1 MANSR
6 TVVAAVL
13 GGVIGGVAGYLFFT
27 EQGRAFRRDLE
38 PAIDDF
44 ARELKSFRRTLEKA
58 ATVASEGLKLL
69 NEAMAEGGSH
79 ESPYPPHQTTPF

>member
-1 MANSR
+1 MAPSR

-27 EQGRAFRRDLE
+27 EQGRTFRRDLE

-44 ARELKSFRRTLEKA
+44 ARELQSFRRMIEKA

-69 NEAMAEGGSH
+69 NDAMAEHGSS
-79 ESPYPPHQTTPF
+79 ESYPLHQTTPF